1 MNLMREAVLWAAG
14 NHRLERSLTRRRF
27 VERTVRRFM
36 PGESLGDVLPAAE
49 RLRGQG
55 LPSTVTFLGEDVR
68 THVDVDATVRE
79 YERALGEIAERRLD
93 TEASVKPSQL
103 GLTVSEETAMASL
116 ERLATTAARGGNR
129 LWLDMES
136 HARVDATVRL
146 FERLREQHEN
156 VGICLQ
162 AYLRR
167 TPGDL
172 QRLLPSKPS
181 VRLVKGAYR
190 EPADLLVGGRGQI
203 DAAFRRLAA
212 QLVETRQDEM
222 HVVLGTHDLELIGAI
237 ERDVLDLGFD
247 RSHFEVAMLYGIRSD
262 AQRALSA
269 RGYQVRTLISYGT
282 HWYPWFMRRIAEKP
296 IANTTLALKNLRPN
310 VRGSRPADA

>member
-1 MNLMREAVLWAAG
+1 MNPVREAVLWAAG
-14 NHRLERSLTRRRF
+14 DQRLERSLTRRRF
-27 VERTVRRFM
+27 IKRSVRRFM
-36 PGESLGDVLPAAE
+36 PGESLDDAMSAAE
-49 RLRGQG
+49 TLRAQG
-55 LPSTVTFLGEDVR
+55 LPSTVTFLGEDVL
-68 THVDVDATVRE
+68 TDAGVDATVRE
-79 YERALGEIAERRLD
+79 YEFAYGEIAERRLD
-93 TEASVKPSQL
+93 TEVSVKPSQL
-103 GLTVSEETAMASL
+103 GLTVSEKTAMASL

-172 QRLLPSKPS
+172 QRLLPLTPS

-203 DAAFRRLAA
+203 DAAFRRLAT
-212 QLVETRQDEM
+212 QLVEARQDEM
-222 HVVLGTHDLELIGAI
+222 RVVLGTHDLDLIRAI
-237 ERDVLDLGFD
+237 EREALDRGSD
-247 RSHFEVAMLYGIRSD
+247 GGDFEVAMLYGIRSD
-262 AQRALSA
+262 VQRALSA
-269 RGYQVRTLISYGT
+269 RGYQMRTLISYGT

-296 IANTTLALKNLRPN
+296 IANTTLALKNLLQGRA
-310 VRGSRPADA
+310 SD

>member
-1 MNLMREAVLWAAG
+1 
-14 NHRLERSLTRRRF
+14 
-27 VERTVRRFM
+27 M
-36 PGESLGDVLPAAE
+36 PGESLRDALSAAE
-49 RLRGQG
+49 VLRAQG
-55 LPSTVTFLGEDVR
+55 LASTVTFLGEDVLSDA
-68 THVDVDATVRE
+68 DVEATVRE
-79 YERALGEIAERRLD
+79 YELAYGQIAERRLD
-93 TEASVKPSQL
+93 TEVSVKPSQL

-116 ERLATTAARGGNR
+116 ERLATTAVRGGNW

-146 FERLREQHEN
+146 FERLREQHDD

-172 QRLLPSKPS
+172 QRLLPLTPS

-203 DAAFRRLAA
+203 DASFRHLAG
-212 QLVETRQDEM
+212 QLVEARQGGM
-222 HVVLGTHDLELIGAI
+222 RVVLGTHDLDLIRAI
-237 ERDVLDLGFD
+237 ERDVVDRGSD
-247 RSHFEVAMLYGIRSD
+247 RSDFEVAMLYGIRSD

-269 RGYQVRTLISYGT
+269 RGYLVRTLISYGT

-310 VRGSRPADA
+310 LGSARSVDE